1 MGNYISFNKNNE
13 NINLN
18 QVPYNCLTNFENVT
32 EKACI
37 KADKQNDK
45 IYKKLL
51 ESVKSAEKHVKDT
64 GLYFNLEVP
73 LPPHPS
79 NRDKFL
85 LWQKRNVNHH
95 VITQSEAV
103 VFLEQNGFK
112 LNIDYEP
119 YQAIELSKEIKK
131 QKGIPINNDEILQS
145 KNFDNVYTNNDTNI
159 FRRRSMYGRNQFL
172 ETRDRFKENTEM
184 IHKNLTQDNINLH
197 NASENSQDS
206 YLSLNRSTNMS
217 IITSNP
223 SVSPAPSAPP
233 PPNNQGDTNKNNSIY
248 PSI

>member
-1 MGNYISFNKNNE
+1 MFKSLKKLLYYNISMGNYISFNKNNE

-79 NRDKFL
+79 DRDKFL

-119 YQAIELSKEIKK
+119 YQAIELSLKK
-131 QKGIPINNDEILQS
+131 LKNKKVFLLIMMKYYNQKILIMFILTMIQ
-145 KNFDNVYTNNDTNI
+145 I
-159 FRRRSMYGRNQFL
+159 FL
-172 ETRDRFKENTEM
+172 EEDQCMVE
-184 IHKNLTQDNINLH
+184 INF
-197 NASENSQDS
+197 
-206 YLSLNRSTNMS
+206 
-217 IITSNP
+217 
-223 SVSPAPSAPP
+223 
-233 PPNNQGDTNKNNSIY
+233 
-248 PSI
+248 